1 MKRNYNKKWHT
12 ICLYLWKLTKL
23 YTPISHLELYFF
35 EKMSGMKGSRRK
47 CVLGGIAE
55 TIRALGE
62 KNGEEAG
69 ELKPMKRSG

>member
-1 MKRNYNKKWHT
+1 
-12 ICLYLWKLTKL
+12 
-23 YTPISHLELYFF
+23 
-35 EKMSGMKGSRRK
+35 MSGMKGSRRK